1 MQLATK
7 ARTFALLTT
16 AVGAACAAPS
26 VAEATERQ
34 WFFGGSVGYAFIE
47 ETFYWWDGGFVAAE
61 MRYGITDA
69 IDFTTTLDL
78 GFYPDAEQLVP
89 SVHAGLA
96 YVLDISRFLP
106 HVGVTLGLSDVVTY
120 GCPEGFRPCGNE
132 LYPVVGIPAGFDFRV
147 TKHLSVGSHF
157 RYGFM
162 LLGGDATAQ
171 LTIGGSIAFST
182 FPGDPTGPSTI
193 PPRRSTPPAP
203 PPTKPAEQPAS
214 GTPDQT
220 GASVK

>member
-1 MQLATK
+1 MSRWASLGALAV
-7 ARTFALLTT
+7 
-16 AVGAACAAPS
+16 VGACAAPS

-34 WFFGGSVGYAFIE
+34 WFFGGSVGYAYID
-47 ETFYWWDGGFVAAE
+47 ETYKWWDGGFVAAE

-78 GFYPDAEQLVP
+78 GFYPDADQIVP

-96 YVLDISRFLP
+96 YVIDISRFLP
-106 HVGVTLGLSDVVTY
+106 HVGVTLGVSDVVTY

-132 LYPVVGIPAGFDFRV
+132 LYPVVGVPAGFDFRV
-147 TKHLSVGSHF
+147 TKHLTVGAHF

-162 LLGGDATAQ
+162 LFGGDATSQ
-171 LTIGGSIAFST
+171 MTLGGSIAFST
-182 FPGDPTGPSTI
+182 FPGDPSGPSTI
-193 PPRRSTPPAP
+193 PPPRSTAP
-203 PPTKPAEQPAS
+203 VQP
-214 GTPDQT
+214 